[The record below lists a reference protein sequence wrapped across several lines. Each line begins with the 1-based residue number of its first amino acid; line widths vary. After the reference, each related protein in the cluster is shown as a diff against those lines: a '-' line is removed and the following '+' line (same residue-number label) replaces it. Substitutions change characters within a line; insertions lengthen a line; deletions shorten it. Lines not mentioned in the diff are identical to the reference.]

1 MGKTY
6 SSPTKPLEP
15 QRVYTIQLLS
25 PLLFSPLPFLQ
36 LFAAPLPALLLLFSF
51 SPITQQLLL
60 LLGKVI
66 QPTLPII
73 RVLTTRS

>member
-1 MGKTY
+1 MPKTR
-6 SSPTKPLEP
+6 K
-15 QRVYTIQLLS
+15 QRSRRPKNQRPST
-25 PLLFSPLPFLQ
+25 PW